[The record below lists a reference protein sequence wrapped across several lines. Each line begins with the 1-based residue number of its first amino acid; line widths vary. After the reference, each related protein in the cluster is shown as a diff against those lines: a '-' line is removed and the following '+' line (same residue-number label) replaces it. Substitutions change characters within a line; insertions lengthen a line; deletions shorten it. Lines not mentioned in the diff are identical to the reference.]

1 MMIIIYNS
9 YVTYIS
15 HSHWRQ
21 LPWTYVFCI
30 NTKHVRPW
38 QWRQWV
44 RNTYVHGNDVSGNTK
59 HVRLWQWR
67 QWEIYATYRPM
78 KYRIPSRNRLTSLNI
93 CLMGKLN
100 YSNAKLVLN
109 IERIERISH
118 FGEYHFLYILCCV
131 FDLLSC
137 LVAYVAS
144 FSGLSIFIAP
154 LVFSNIYLYENDRL

>member
-59 HVRLWQWR
+59 HVRPWQWR

-100 YSNAKLVLN
+100 YSNATYWTNFSLW
-109 IERIERISH
+109 RISLS
-118 FGEYHFLYILCCV
+118 LYIVLCFWLVIV
-131 FDLLSC
+131 FGSLCRQFLW
-137 LVAYVAS
+137 
-144 FSGLSIFIAP
+144 IIH
-154 LVFSNIYLYENDRL
+154 LYCPFGIL

>member
-30 NTKHVRPW
+30 NTKHVRP
-38 QWRQWV
+38 
-44 RNTYVHGNDVSGNTK
+44 
-59 HVRLWQWR
+59 WQWR